1 MAAERWHSTSS
12 LAGLPGMPGH
22 RSIRLWGEQKGWKC
36 RFEGRLKKWLERSL
50 PPETQRALQDRRNA
64 SSCGQQQSEASSTTE
79 STEGASRRPRPLT
92 REPLTP
98 PRRPSRAPSAAGEAV
113 ADARLEI
120 LAVLERWLEDE
131 QPSHLI
137 VALTTWAEH
146 YNNGLIDVTPE
157 TRALIKHVGRTQL
170 GQWRNRRRKGGWS
183 GLIPNKRGVKSG
195 RGQIASDPKVR
206 ETILAL
212 LLDRPHSSPKF
223 IREFVAARF
232 APERVPSTRATQRY
246 LQRWKVIPENER
258 LLSQIEDPDK
268 HRSRRMPAP
277 GDAAAD
283 IVRLNQDLE
292 VDSTSLD
299 VLCTDGPQT
308 LIAGLEVY
316 ARRPRV
322 LVTPRD
328 RTEGVIALTRRCLI
342 DWGVCEVWRCD
353 NGAAYVSRWMRRVI
367 AELEITP
374 DPCDP
379 YTPDQKPFVERFIR
393 TISHGLF
400 QNLPGYKGHSIA
412 EQQKLRARHK
422 FASRLGMPDGEL
434 FSVSLSAAELQ
445 QRCDDWIEHVYM
457 HSPHEGLDGRRTP
470 FEVAAAW
477 RRPVKRIP
485 DERALDVLLYKSA
498 GSQGGWASVGP
509 KGIRVDNGQYL
520 HEDLGPL
527 TGSPEKVQVREDPT
541 NYGRILVLD
550 AESRFICWAVDPKR
564 LGLDRQEIIARMK
577 ARARAVDKVARE
589 WAREKKKTIRPETAQ
604 DEVIDAAKRRH
615 GTVTMLPHRSAD
627 YEAAALDEAA
637 RAMEQRDAD
646 ETPAPRKRAAA
657 GGSRAATRSFLRK
670 VGPLLRA

>member
-1 MAAERWHSTSS
+1 MTAERWHSTSA
-12 LAGLPGMPGH
+12 LVGLPGMPGS
-22 RSIRLWGEQKGWKC
+22 RSIRLWGEKKGWKS
-36 RFEGRLKKWLERSL
+36 RLEGNCLKWLESSL
-50 PPETQRALQDRRNA
+50 PPETQKALQDQRTAN
-64 SSCGQQQSEASSTTE
+64 CGQQQPDALHTTE
-79 STEGASRRPRPLT
+79 CPEGPERAAPSKPQAPHRRPT
-92 REPLTP
+92 RS
-98 PRRPSRAPSAAGEAV
+98 PSDAGEAV
-113 ADARLEI
+113 ADARLDI
-120 LAVLERWLEDE
+120 LDE
-131 QPSHLI
+131 LAAWMKTSTHKTLDG
-137 VALTTWAEH
+137 AYGAFA
-146 YNNGLIDVTPE
+146 GLYKAGAIKVRAE
-157 TRALIKHVGRTQL
+157 TRQLYPAIERTTLIR
-170 GQWRNRRRKGGWS
+170 WRHLRKLGWS
-183 GLIPNKRGVKSG
+183 GLIPPKRRGAPAG
-195 RGQIASDPKVR
+195 RGQIDTDADVR
-206 ETILAL
+206 KTILAL

-232 APERVPSTRATQRY
+232 APERVPSVRTTQRY
-246 LQRWKVIPENER
+246 LQRWKVIPESER

-268 HRSRRMPAP
+268 HKSRRMPAP
-277 GDAAAD
+277 GDAAAN

-367 AELEITP
+367 ADLQITP
-374 DPCDP
+374 DRCDP
-379 YTPDQKPFVERFIR
+379 YTPNQKPFVERFIR

-527 TGSPEKVQVREDPT
+527 TGSPEQVQVREDPT

-589 WAREKKKTIRPETAQ
+589 WAREEKKTIRTETAQ

-670 VGPLLRA
+670 VGPLLRT